1 MPFAPFFSGDRP
13 LTPLPG
19 PAPLQVFNILCEH
32 PETVAAFLV
41 PRMRSVVAR
50 GQTGTY
56 TKFLTIPK
64 ALSW

>member
-1 MPFAPFFSGDRP
+1 MQPPATNAPAS
-13 LTPLPG
+13 TPPH
-19 PAPLQVFNILCEH
+19 PQVFNILCEH

-64 ALSW
+64 ALSR